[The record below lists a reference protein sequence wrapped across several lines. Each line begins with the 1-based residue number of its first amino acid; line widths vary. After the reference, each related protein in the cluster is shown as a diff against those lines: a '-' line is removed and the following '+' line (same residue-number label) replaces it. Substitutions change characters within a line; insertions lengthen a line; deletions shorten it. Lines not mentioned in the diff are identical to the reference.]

1 MPIRTERGSASP
13 GELSW
18 YINLSHLQ
26 HRDMGV
32 IDVCW
37 LGLKNG
43 AGKVDPTVNV
53 FCDFIVNNLFSPAF
67 SSSDQSSMSSSRTQQ
82 MHAFNWIRNHLEEHP
97 ETSLPKQEVYDEYKW
112 VSDCEKGY
120 IEKCEANGASPS
132 SGHFQSNNT
141 VKYK

>member
-1 MPIRTERGSASP
+1 MLVGFEKWGGKGRSDS
-13 GELSW
+13 
-18 YINLSHLQ
+18 Q
-26 HRDMGV
+26 V
-32 IDVCW
+32 IYNTIT
-37 LGLKNG
+37 K
-43 AGKVDPTVNV
+43 T
-53 FCDFIVNNLFSPAF
+53 FSPAF